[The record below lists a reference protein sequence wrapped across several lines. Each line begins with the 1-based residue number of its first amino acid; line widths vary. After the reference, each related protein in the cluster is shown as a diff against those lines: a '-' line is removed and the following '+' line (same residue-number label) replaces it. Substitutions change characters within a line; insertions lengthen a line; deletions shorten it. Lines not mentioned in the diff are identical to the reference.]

1 MAAAS
6 GSTLWQLL
14 VAAAS
19 VNILM
24 LLKYLTLGTRVRHF
38 STSDSR
44 GRSGSVVEVLEVLLL
59 LLLLLL
65 LAAAAPGPV

>member
-1 MAAAS
+1 
-6 GSTLWQLL
+6 
-14 VAAAS
+14 VAAPS

-44 GRSGSVVEVLEVLLL
+44 GRSGSVVELLE
-59 LLLLLL
+59 LLLLL